1 MNKLQK
7 TISSVKSKSKPR
19 KRSDISDPKTYE
31 IAERFNSYQ
40 RKTAENIIEM
50 GRIVIEAKSRSD
62 SEFDDFCL
70 LIGYDS
76 SSSTIRKL
84 ATIGQKYEY
93 LISRSDKLPP
103 NWTVI
108 YDIARLGEETIEGY
122 INNNQISSKSS
133 GSYIEKLLV
142 QHNLKSPNSGAKLKP
157 PSNQN
162 VQNGTQ
168 EQLYFSAKLGAPTL
182 NTNLLELENL
192 LQRLVGM
199 GFSLNVSDSLRMAI
213 NQSKTYEMME
223 AA

>member
-1 MNKLQK
+1 MLK
-7 TISSVKSKSKPR
+7 TKKSIATLKCQTKHR
-19 KRSDISDPKTYE
+19 RRGDITDPKTFE
-31 IAERFNSYQ
+31 IAERFNLYQ

-50 GRIVIEAKSRSD
+50 GRIVLEAKSRSEL
-62 SEFDDFCL
+62 EFDDFCL
-70 LIGYDS
+70 LIGQHH

-133 GSYIEKLLV
+133 GSFIEKLLV
-142 QHNLKSPNSGAKLKP
+142 RHNLKSPNSGTKLNLSTNK
-157 PSNQN
+157 N
-162 VQNGTQ
+162 VQNGTH
-168 EQLYFSAKLGAPTL
+168 EQLYFSAKIIECNDT
-182 NTNLLELENL
+182 TNLLELDKL
-192 LQRLVGM
+192 LQILVNM
-199 GFSLNVSDSLRMAI
+199 GFSLNVSDSLRLVI

-223 AA
+223 SA

>member
-1 MNKLQK
+1 MKITNHKSNK
-7 TISSVKSKSKPR
+7 SNPR
-19 KRSDISDPKTYE
+19 RRGDITDPKTYE

-50 GRIVIEAKSRSD
+50 GRIVIEAKSRSE

-122 INNNQISSKSS
+122 INNNQISSRSS
-133 GSYIEKLLV
+133 GAYIERLLKR
-142 QHNLKSPNSGAKLKP
+142 HNLKSPNSRAKLKP

-168 EQLYFSAKLGAPTL
+168 EQLYFSAKLGVPAL
-182 NTNLLELENL
+182 NTNFIELERL
-192 LQRLVGM
+192 LQEIVAM
-199 GFSLNVSDSLRMAI
+199 GFSLNVSDSLRVEI
-213 NQSKTYEMME
+213 NKSKTYELME

>member
-1 MNKLQK
+1 M
-7 TISSVKSKSKPR
+7 VKN
-19 KRSDISDPKTYE
+19 KRSISVVKRQIKQRSRRDITDPRTYE

-50 GRIVIEAKSRSD
+50 GRIVIEAKSRSE
-62 SEFDDFCL
+62 SEFDDFCS

-122 INNNQISSKSS
+122 INNNQISSRSS
-133 GSYIEKLLV
+133 GSYIEKLLAR
-142 QHNLKSPNSGAKLKP
+142 HNLKTRNSRGRSKLP
-157 PSNQN
+157 ANQN
-162 VQNGTQ
+162 VQNGTP
-168 EQLYFSAKLGAPTL
+168 EQLHFSAKVKKLTL
-182 NTNLLELENL
+182 KTNLIELESL
-192 LQRLVGM
+192 LQTLVKM
-199 GFSLNVSDSLRMAI
+199 GFLLTVSDSLRAAI
-213 NQSKTYEMME
+213 NRSKTYEMME

>member
-1 MNKLQK
+1 MNKLQG
-7 TISSVKSKSKPR
+7 TISSTKGKNKPR
-19 KRSDISDPKTYE
+19 KRGDITDPKTYE

-142 QHNLKSPNSGAKLKP
+142 QHNLKSVNSGAKLKP

-168 EQLYFSAKLGAPTL
+168 EQLYFSAKLGDLTL
-182 NTNLLELENL
+182 NTNLLELESL

-199 GFSLNVSDSLRMAI
+199 GFSLNVSDSLRVAI

>member
-1 MNKLQK
+1 MIKK
-7 TISSVKSKSKPR
+7 IKSISAYKRQMKQR
-19 KRSDISDPKTYE
+19 KHRAITDPKTYE
-31 IAERFNSYQ
+31 IADRFNSYQ
-40 RKTAENIIEM
+40 RKTAESIIEM
-50 GRIVIEAKSRSD
+50 GRIVIEAKSRSEF
-62 SEFDDFCL
+62 EFDDFCL
-70 LIGYDS
+70 LIGYEP

-142 QHNLKSPNSGAKLKP
+142 KHNLKSPNSGGKLKL
-157 PSNQN
+157 SATQN

-168 EQLYFSAKLGAPTL
+168 EQLYFSATLGDPTL
-182 NTNLLELENL
+182 NTNLLELESL
-192 LQRLVGM
+192 FQTLVKM
-199 GFSLNVSDSLRMAI
+199 GFSLNVSDSLRLEI
-213 NQSKTYEMME
+213 NKSKTYEMME

>member
-31 IAERFNSYQ
+31 IADRFNSYQ

-50 GRIVIEAKSRSD
+50 GRIVVEAKSRSE

-70 LIGYDS
+70 LIGYDP

-142 QHNLKSPNSGAKLKP
+142 LHNLKSPNSGAKLKP
-157 PSNQN
+157 SSNQN
-162 VQNGTQ
+162 VQNRTQ
-168 EQLYFSAKLGAPTL
+168 EQLYFSAKLGGLTL
-182 NTNLLELENL
+182 NTNLLELECL
-192 LQRLVGM
+192 LQTLVGM
-199 GFSLNVSDSLRMAI
+199 GFSLNVSDSLRVEI
-213 NQSKTYEMME
+213 NKSKTFELME

>member
-1 MNKLQK
+1 MNKLLK
-7 TISSVKSKSKPR
+7 TTFTKSKSKPR
-19 KRSDISDPKTYE
+19 KRGDITDPKTYE

-50 GRIVIEAKSRSD
+50 GRIVIEAKSRSEL
-62 SEFDDFCL
+62 EFNDFCS

-142 QHNLKSPNSGAKLKP
+142 RHNLKSPNSGAKLKSF
-157 PSNQN
+157 SNQN

-168 EQLYFSAKLGAPTL
+168 EQLYFSAKLGGLTL

-192 LQRLVGM
+192 LQTLVGM
-199 GFSLNVSDSLRMAI
+199 GFSLNVSDSLRVAI